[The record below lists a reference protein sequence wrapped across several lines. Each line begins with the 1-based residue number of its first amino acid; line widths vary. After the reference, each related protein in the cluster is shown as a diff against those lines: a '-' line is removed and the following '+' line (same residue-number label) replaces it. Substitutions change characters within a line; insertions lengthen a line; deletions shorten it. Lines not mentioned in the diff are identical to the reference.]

1 MSEDGGRTK
10 VRIVGIE
17 IYLNYIFP
25 DKGKRLYMFDLKRFL
40 LEFVL
45 FGPKHSTYANQF
57 VLPMDYLAYDCRM
70 WVTSTCKPLHYFS
83 ADNKI

>member
-40 LEFVL
+40 LDFVL
-45 FGPKHSTYANQF
+45 L
-57 VLPMDYLAYDCRM
+57 VLKKL
-70 WVTSTCKPLHYFS
+70 V
-83 ADNKI
+83 